1 MLFCLLVLL
10 ASLSLRCLVR
20 GASCYGRGNAH
31 AAQATAF
38 REKLLGMMITP
49 SQQGSASELE
59 TVRTAQLAGFLRA
72 LGAGGR

>member
-1 MLFCLLVLL
+1 MSANLVQALGEASATML
-10 ASLSLRCLVR
+10 RD
-20 GASCYGRGNAH
+20 
-31 AAQATAF
+31 TAF

>member
-1 MLFCLLVLL
+1 
-10 ASLSLRCLVR
+10 
-20 GASCYGRGNAH
+20 
-31 AAQATAF
+31 
-38 REKLLGMMITP
+38 MMITP